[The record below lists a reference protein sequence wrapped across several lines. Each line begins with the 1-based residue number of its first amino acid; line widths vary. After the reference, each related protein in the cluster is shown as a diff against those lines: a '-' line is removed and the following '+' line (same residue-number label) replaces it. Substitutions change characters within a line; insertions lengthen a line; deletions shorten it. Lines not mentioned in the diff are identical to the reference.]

1 MKRTE
6 EIIGLPIISISNG
19 NDAGIV
25 KSVIINPEKG
35 TIDYI
40 VVDFGA
46 QILNAKVI
54 PAGHILGI
62 GDYALTIES
71 EDSISEIN
79 KLPAAMDL
87 LQKNV
92 QVRGTKVLT
101 KKGRLIGEIGDLYID
116 EDAGCSIIGLEFIAD
131 AAQKNI
137 RLIPRD
143 SIITF
148 SKNLIIVTEDV
159 EAKLL
164 ERASDLAGGI
174 SQESVN
180 NINNNLNSYNGV
192 NSGEVSDMM
201 EIKHR
206 EYLNGRIATK
216 TIFDNDGNTLIEENT
231 IIDDAIFDLAKSNGK
246 VIDLVMNNRE

>member
-54 PAGHILGI
+54 PAGYILGI

-92 QVRGTKVLT
+92 QVRGTRVLT
-101 KKGRLIGEIGDLYID
+101 KKGRMIGEIGDLYID
-116 EDAGCSIIGLEFIAD
+116 EDADCSIIGLEFIAD

-137 RLIPRD
+137 KLIPRD

-148 SKNLIIVTEDV
+148 SKNLIIVNEDV
-159 EAKLL
+159 ETKLL
-164 ERASDLAGGI
+164 ERASDLSSGVSQDAG
-174 SQESVN
+174 N
-180 NINNNLNSYNGV
+180 NINSNLSSSNEVHSD
-192 NSGEVSDMM
+192 EVSDMM
-201 EIKHR
+201 ETKHR
-206 EYLNGRIATK
+206 EYLNGKIATK
-216 TIFDNDGNTLIEENT
+216 TIYDNDGNTLVEENT
-231 IIDDAIFDLAKSNGK
+231 VIDDAIFEIAKSNGK
-246 VIDLVMNNRE
+246 VIELVMNNK